1 MVIQKVRDPVKFVL
15 DGRWPGEGT
24 LVSHIDRGVASC
36 YVIKLTAPCKEHEAG
51 KEIIVF
57 EDEIINPEKQ

>member
-1 MVIQKVRDPVKFVL
+1 MKFVL